1 MIVSN
6 RNGRHGASIPRRP
19 AAMSRMETAMSTHPV
34 TSRNPKQHHAMSRKR
49 KTGALVSPSDLIAVA
64 GQSSID
70 ACDVACE
77 AMPALLV
84 NDLPPQDVTWV
95 LEHTNRCGYCHDML
109 TRYHHVDA
117 ALNRLMRA
125 IEGDQPVPPPLRFF
139 TKRGRRASYARI
151 DSPVGPLFIAVSDR
165 GVCEIGFGANETEE
179 GFRNQLQRRG
189 FSPAADRRGVEGI
202 AQQLFEYFRGE
213 RNRFEVP
220 LDFSGVS
227 PFTHAVLAATSEVPF
242 GRLATY
248 RDIAQRIGRPEAM
261 RAVGN
266 ALGRNPIPI
275 IVPCHRIVRSD
286 ASLGGYTGGIEIKQ
300 RLLAHEGVILPQ
312 ESGSPPPRTSHSTS

>member
-1 MIVSN
+1 
-6 RNGRHGASIPRRP
+6 
-19 AAMSRMETAMSTHPV
+19 MSTHPV
-34 TSRNPKQHHAMSRKR
+34 TSRNPKQHQAMSRKR
-49 KTGALVSPSDLIAVA
+49 KTVALVSPSDLAAVA
-64 GQSSID
+64 SQSEID
-70 ACDVACE
+70 VCDVACE

-84 NDLPPQDVTWV
+84 KDLQPQDVDWV
-95 LEHTNRCGYCHDML
+95 LQHASRCGYCHDML
-109 TRYHHVDA
+109 IRYQHVDA
-117 ALNRLMRA
+117 ALNRLMRT
-125 IEGDQPVPPPLRFF
+125 IEGEPVSPPPLRFL
-139 TKRGRRASYARI
+139 TKRVRRASYARI
-151 DSPVGPLFIAVSDR
+151 ESPIGPLFVAVSDR
-165 GVCEIGFGANETEE
+165 GVCEIGFGAQETEE
-179 GFRNQLQRRG
+179 GFRNQLERRG
-189 FSPAADRRGVEGI
+189 FFPASDHHGIEGI
-202 AQQLFEYFRGE
+202 ARQLAEYFRGE

-220 LDFSGVS
+220 LDFSGIS

-312 ESGSPPPRTSHSTS
+312 DSGSHPPHSHSTS